1 MTMLFIGNLLT
12 GLVTMVVVPPI
23 VGKLRDAGKE
33 AGWP

>member
-1 MTMLFIGNLLT
+1 MTGVFIGNIIM
-12 GLVTMVVVPPI
+12 GLVMIVVVPPV